1 MFDAQKLFDAVS
13 LVQWMAYCS
22 SGWMASAISS
32 PWKNDDRWDLLRWR
46 RRGACVHPWGASILD
61 SQGQRFPSRYSPRW
75 VVQQYARAA
84 NARNSKWCTARGNP
98 PARRL
103 LDVRPVIYGWNP
115 HEILGIPMAKYQKKT
130 WSLLLEKK
138 HSHFSWSHLWHIN
151 KFYNYNYILYIYWG
165 CGLATLT
172 FYGSRKSQGII
183 LGFAM
188 SLWNS
193 WEVLISIFAND
204 LICLGIPEFDQK
216 IDLYTQWPAT
226 HGDGA
231 RCLVPPWSSVV
242 HKQAWD
248 ETIKRRHWGC
258 TVDIPSW
265 LWGWASAFAKMW
277 MNGMQ
282 GKSALRTLLNMSIMI
297 IMS

>member
-1 MFDAQKLFDAVS
+1 MDGLLFLRLDGQCHFVPVEKRRQVGSPS
-13 LVQWMAYCS
+13 LATTWSLCS
-22 SGWMASAISS
+22 SLRCFHPGFTGPKVSVTLQPQVGGTAVRAGGKREKLQVVHGPRKSACAAAPGCEACDLRVKSS
-32 PWKNDDRWDLLRWR
+32 W
-46 RRGACVHPWGASILD
+46 
-61 SQGQRFPSRYSPRW
+61 
-75 VVQQYARAA
+75 
-84 NARNSKWCTARGNP
+84 NS
-98 PARRL
+98 
-103 LDVRPVIYGWNP
+103 WNP
-115 HEILGIPMAKYQKKT
+115 HGKIPKKT